1 MSFRTGT
8 LRKRLR
14 LGMVVRMCAE
24 SSPQTQPPC
33 SAAILAGGAATRM
46 GGVQKA
52 LLDVCGRPI
61 LDLAIDTLCGF
72 FDDLIVVC
80 KDPAP
85 LRGHLE
91 AHTGPVRM
99 ALDSFEA
106 RSSLTGIHAAL
117 ENARHPHCFVMAC
130 DAALVRPELV
140 QALLDHLRPEDD
152 VVIPRKPDGY
162 YEPLCAI
169 YSRRCLEFISAQLAA
184 QDYKIIHFF
193 GQVQVR
199 PLPVEVLL
207 RADPDLVSFQNA
219 NTPEDLRKLRDTA
232 QSLLRPRCDPA
243 QEGQ

>member
-1 MSFRTGT
+1 
-8 LRKRLR
+8 
-14 LGMVVRMCAE
+14 MVSHMCAT
-24 SSPQTQPPC
+24 TQPPSALPC

-46 GGVQKA
+46 GGVQKG

-61 LDLAIDTLCGF
+61 LDLAIDTLSGL
-72 FDDLIVVC
+72 FDDLLVVC

-85 LRGHLE
+85 LEGYLRSRMGR
-91 AHTGPVRM
+91 VRV

-117 ENARHPHCFVMAC
+117 QGARHPHCFVMAC
-130 DAALVRPELV
+130 DAALVRPALV

-162 YEPLCAI
+162 FEPLCAI
-169 YSRRCLEFISAQLAA
+169 YSRRCLAHIAAQLAA
-184 QDYKIIHFF
+184 GDYKIINFF

-199 PLPVEVLL
+199 PLPVEALL
-207 RADPDLVSFQNA
+207 RADPDLVSFHNA

-232 QSLLRPRCDPA
+232 QSLLRPRLETA
-243 QEGQ
+243 QEGP